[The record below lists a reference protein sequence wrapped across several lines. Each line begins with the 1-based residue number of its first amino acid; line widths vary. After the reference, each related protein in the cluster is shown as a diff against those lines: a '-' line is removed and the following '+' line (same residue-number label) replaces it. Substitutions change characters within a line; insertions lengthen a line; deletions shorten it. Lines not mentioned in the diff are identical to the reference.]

1 MKENKQ
7 KQFFLKNRKNPY
19 MIMMKT
25 VGTSKNVYVPS
36 VKQLDPTY
44 TSCKKKSHKR
54 DWMTIDFKK
63 LGYQVVLG

>member
-1 MKENKQ
+1 
-7 KQFFLKNRKNPY
+7 

-25 VGTSKNVYVPS
+25 VGTSNNVSVPS